1 MKKLFLLVALL
12 AAAPA
17 VFAQD
22 YYGVPDYGLR
32 KNTTRVE
39 FYGGLALPQK
49 NWEVDGLKAANTTW
63 TAGIGFE
70 RNVFN
75 FLSLGLDG
83 NYVQFDSDKD
93 PAGNFVRTGI
103 ATGLV
108 DARLYLFPAQATR
121 LYVTGG
127 VGIGYVYARK
137 TIGAQRVTK
146 DGTDLAAMLGVGIEF
161 DIDDEWIFGAEGRYY
176 HIKTEEDVKDALNGK
191 EKIHYT
197 AVMIKL
203 GYRF

>member
-22 YYGVPDYGLR
+22 YYGLPDYGLR
-32 KNTTRVE
+32 KNTTRVD

-49 NWEVDGLKAANTTW
+49 NWEVDGVKAAQTTW
-63 TAGIGFE
+63 TAGIGFQ
-70 RNVFN
+70 RNVFT

-83 NYVQFDSDKD
+83 NYVQFDGEKD
-93 PAGNFVRTGI
+93 AANNFLRTGV

-108 DARLYLFPAQATR
+108 SARLYLFPMQATR
-121 LYVTGG
+121 LYATGG
-127 VGIGYVYARK
+127 LGIGYTYTRK
-137 TIGAQRVTK
+137 TVGDERVTK
-146 DGTDLAAMLGVGIEF
+146 TSTDLAGMLGIGIEF
-161 DIDDEWIFGAEGRYY
+161 DIDEDWIFGAEGRYY
-176 HIKTEEDVKDALNGK
+176 LVQEEDEVKDVTGK
-191 EKIHYT
+191 NKLKYT
-197 AVMIKL
+197 AIMLKF

>member
-22 YYGVPDYGLR
+22 YYGLPDYGLR

-39 FYGGLALPQK
+39 FYGGLALPQN
-49 NWEVDGLKAANTTW
+49 NWKYNGVSAANTSW
-63 TAGIGFE
+63 TAGIGFQ
-70 RNVFN
+70 RNVLN

-93 PAGNFVRTGI
+93 TAGNFLRTGI

-108 DARLYLFPAQATR
+108 SGKIFLFPSQATR
-121 LYVTGG
+121 LYATGG
-127 VGIGYVYARK
+127 VGIGYTYARH
-137 TIGAQRVTK
+137 TVGDERVTK
-146 DGTDLAAMLGVGIEF
+146 NNTDLAGMLGVGLEF
-161 DIDDEWIFGAEGRYY
+161 DIDSEWMFGAEARYY
-176 HIKTEEDVKDALNGK
+176 LIK
-191 EKIHYT
+191 EKDEVKEIVGKDKLHYT
-197 AVMIKL
+197 AIMLKF